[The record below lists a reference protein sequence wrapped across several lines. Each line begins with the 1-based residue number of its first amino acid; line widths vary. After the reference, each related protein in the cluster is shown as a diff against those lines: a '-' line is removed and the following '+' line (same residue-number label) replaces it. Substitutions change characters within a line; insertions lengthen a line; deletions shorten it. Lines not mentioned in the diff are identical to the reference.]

1 MEKYYHFTSIDTL
14 YNMLT
19 SSLIVVD
26 DTNCKYIEFWATG
39 INALNDTTERDL
51 FVNAL
56 IKEVRQY
63 ANNKGNTLTSEQEK
77 ELGKLCYTDL
87 YVISLTGSNL
97 SVSDELNMWRGYGG
111 NGSGVCIE
119 FDFSKVQPINPIGIN
134 AFQMEDKYILR
145 ECEYL
150 MPEDITLKQDLIM
163 QIYDALFIN
172 EKDNMKT
179 TVYMAGIIARIAKLS
194 PYYKHKAYESEHE
207 WRIVKH
213 SLEQPKYRKRGDL
226 VIPYITYRIPV
237 TAITSVKIGPCI
249 KSTFIIDNLVSFI
262 YKKLGPNIEIKY
274 SDIPYRG

>member
-1 MEKYYHFTSIDTL
+1 MTKFYHFTSIDTL

-77 ELGKLCYTDL
+77 ELGRLCYTDL

-163 QIYDALFIN
+163 QIYDALFIH

-179 TVYMAGIIARIAKLS
+179 TVYMAGIIARIAELS

-207 WRIVKH
+207 WRIVKY

-226 VIPYITYRIPV
+226 IIPYITYRIPV